1 MQVFLLCI
9 HAELENIGS
18 LSLKPGASLCID
30 VSPSEHVTRTQI
42 THTCMFAH
50 NTHTHTHTRTRA
62 HTHTNTQTPKHTQTH
77 AHPCRTHTH
86 MHTRNTH
93 KRNTGATQIH
103 TQNICAPAHA
113 CPHSQHTHAHTQAQK
128 CSAHLH
134 KIVFIQTA
142 HSQNTQKQHTDT
154 CNTQRLTHTRAQHT
168 HARMHTRMHT
178 STCTCIH
185 VMYATHTKKN
195 KSAPLTFSTH
205 IQTHTCA
212 RITSTYTCAH
222 TQVDIYTRGY
232 RHSLSFVAGKEAC
245 ACLCSGACRAQALSD
260 QQPLLFL

>member
-1 MQVFLLCI
+1 M
-9 HAELENIGS
+9 
-18 LSLKPGASLCID
+18 
-30 VSPSEHVTRTQI
+30 HVRTQ
-42 THTCMFAH
+42 
-50 NTHTHTHTRTRA
+50 HTHTRTRA
-62 HTHTNTQTPKHTQTH
+62 HTHTQTPKHPNT
-77 AHPCRTHTH
+77 RRH
-86 MHTRNTH
+86 MHTHAGHTHICTHATHTNATRVQHRFTH
-93 KRNTGATQIH
+93 KTYVR
-103 TQNICAPAHA
+103 P
-113 CPHSQHTHAHTQAQK
+113 HTHAHTHNTHMRIHKHKNA
-128 CSAHLH
+128 AHTCIKLYSYRPHIH
-134 KIVFIQTA
+134 KT
-142 HSQNTQKQHTDT
+142 HKNNT
-154 CNTQRLTHTRAQHT
+154 LTRATHKGSHTRAQHT